1 MPQLECIGEFETKEF
16 EEDFAVLFVPFVV
29 VSPPDDDD
37 DDQASSHRYQN
48 HK

>member
-16 EEDFAVLFVPFVV
+16 GRDFSVLSVPFVVVV

-37 DDQASSHRYQN
+37 DDD
-48 HK
+48 